1 MANIAQQMRL
11 FIYKYRILTT
21 AQTQAGPSML
31 DAVGSITLHPHSN
44 SPGELPPQPPRACFG
59 RDELIERVVNLAEN
73 LTPLALIGAGGIGKT
88 SIALTVLHHGRIRE
102 LFGDNRRFIRCD
114 QFLPSPTH
122 FLSRF
127 SDIIGAGVKNP
138 DNLAPL
144 RPFLSS
150 TRIIIVLDNAES
162 ILDPLG
168 THAQEI
174 YDIVEELSRFSNIC
188 LCITSRISTIPPDCK
203 ALNTPTLS
211 GEAAHGVFHSIY
223 GDNEHPELVDN
234 ILEQLDFHPLSV
246 TLLATVAHHNKWDS
260 SRLAREWE
268 QHRTGVLQT
277 EYKRSL
283 AATVELSLAS
293 PMFQDLGPNARG
305 LLGVIAFFPHG
316 VSENSI
322 NWLFPT
328 TKIFNW
334 SFSSTPP
341 RMDIF
346 DKFCVLSLTYRSNGF
361 VRMLAPL
368 RDYLC
373 PKDPKLSPLLCKAKE
388 YYFSQLSVSVD
399 PDKSNFKGGQ
409 WITSED
415 MNVEHLLDVFTS
427 IDPNSSSVWY
437 ACRRFMK
444 YLYWHKPRLVVLGK
458 KIEGL
463 PDDYLAKPQ
472 CLYYLAQL
480 FNSVGNNVECK
491 QLLTHSLG
499 LWRKQRFWYF
509 YEVVNTLKSL
519 SRVNMELGLYAE
531 GIQQA
536 NQALRIHKWSFDL
549 SGQARTLRILAQ
561 LLHSDGQLDAAEKAV
576 SQAINFLSKSD
587 QFDLCTCYTVLGQIH
602 RSRGEMD
609 TALTHFEN
617 ALRIASSSDWQNQ
630 LSHIHHNLALLFSDQ
645 SKFCE
650 ANDHIEHAKPH
661 TMHHNYNLGY
671 TIYLQARIWYKEC
684 RFGEAKSEALD
695 AVAIFEKLGAAEM
708 VGKCENLLNDI
719 EDGMDKKVII
729 GGSDSSGGFL
739 DTVQPSPSADSPS
752 IAGPSMSN

>member
-1 MANIAQQMRL
+1 MRL

-31 DAVGSITLHPHSN
+31 GAVGSTTLPSHGTPL
-44 SPGELPPQPPRACFG
+44 GELPPPPPRACFG
-59 RDELIERVVNLAEN
+59 RDELIERVVDLAEN

-88 SIALTVLHHGRIRE
+88 SIALTILHHGHIRE
-102 LFGDNRRFIRCD
+102 QFGDNRRFIRCD

-122 FLSRF
+122 FLSRL
-127 SDIIGAGVKNP
+127 SDVIGAGVKNP

-174 YDIVEELSRFSNIC
+174 YDIVEELSHFSNIC

-203 ALNTPTLS
+203 TLNIPTLS
-211 GEAAHGVFHSIY
+211 MEAAHDVFHSIY
-223 GDNEHPELVDN
+223 EDNEHPELVDN
-234 ILEQLDFHPLSV
+234 ILEQLAFHPLSV

-260 SRLAREWE
+260 SRLTREWE

-277 EYKRSL
+277 EHKRSL
-283 AATVELSLAS
+283 AATIELSLAS
-293 PMFQDLGPNARG
+293 PMFRDLGPNARG
-305 LLGVIAFFPHG
+305 LLGVIAFFPQG

-328 TKIFNW
+328 RKIFNW
-334 SFSSTPP
+334 SFSSAPP

-361 VRMLAPL
+361 IRMLAPL

-399 PDKSNFKGGQ
+399 PVKPNFEGGK

-427 IDPNSSSVWY
+427 IDPNSGSVWY

-444 YLYWHKPRLVVLGK
+444 YLDWYKPRLVVLGQ

-463 PDDYLAKPQ
+463 PDDYLEKPQ
-472 CLYYLAQL
+472 CLRYLAQL
-480 FNSVGNNVECK
+480 FSSVGNAAECK
-491 QLLTHSLG
+491 RLLTHSLG

-509 YEVVNTLKSL
+509 REVGNVLLLL
-519 SRVNMELGLYAE
+519 SEVNMQLGLYAE
-531 GIQQA
+531 GIQRA
-536 NQALRIHKWSFDL
+536 NQALRIFKWSFNIL
-549 SGQARTLRILAQ
+549 GQGRVLTVLAWILFYE
-561 LLHSDGQLDAAEKAV
+561 GQLDAAEKAV
-576 SQAINFLSKSD
+576 SQAINLFLSKGD
-587 QFDLCTCYTVLGQIH
+587 QCELCRCYILLGLIH
-602 RSRGEMD
+602 QYKGEMD

-617 ALRIASSSDWQNQ
+617 ALRIASSSNWQDE
-630 LSHIHHNLALLFSDQ
+630 LSLIHQYLALLFSDQ
-645 SKFCE
+645 GKFCE
-650 ANDHIEHAKPH
+650 ANAHIELAKLH
-661 TMHHNYNLGY
+661 RMHHNYNLGY
-671 TIYLQARIWYKEC
+671 TIYLQAQIWYKEC
-684 RFGEAKSEALD
+684 RFGEAKSEALH

-708 VGKCENLLNDI
+708 VGACGDLLNAI
-719 EDGMDKKVII
+719 EEGMNKQITT
-729 GGSDSSGGFL
+729 GGSDSSSVFL
-739 DTVQPSPSADSPS
+739 NTVQPSPSADPPS
-752 IAGPSMSN
+752 TAGPSMSN